1 MAESFLNQKNGESQ
15 HHVYA
20 IGNCHID
27 CGKPKLQK
35 AHVNLL
41 LFPLHITAFSLS
53 PAWLW
58 PVAETVRKC
67 GRSFATAVR
76 LMEKYPDFKFVC
88 SQVCSSVSCRFSLST
103 NGKTDRQTDARCSDE
118 GLTLETSVVIRFPRN
133 ILTVHPYDTSLP
145 TDQPTDNLT
154 NVRSYLRASMSA

>member
-103 NGKTDRQTDARCSDE
+103 NGKTDRQTDRRPLLRRRADARNVSCNSFPTE
-118 GLTLETSVVIRFPRN
+118 HPYRTSLRY
-133 ILTVHPYDTSLP
+133 ILTDRP
-145 TDQPTDNLT
+145 TD
-154 NVRSYLRASMSA
+154 R